1 MVGWLI
7 KGAYSAGDV
16 VNENAPF
23 CWISLSMLI
32 GPLVANARAGRG
44 TYRQRDF
51 PLRADPPACSRAEI
65 GFGIIR
71 SGSCLLERPQPSAP
85 MPRPA
90 LPDGALWRSRCGQ
103 GRAVSSRPL
112 IAHAA
117 RRCSSTSSIASAL
130 SVSPSTVTSAALAAA
145 GAGSV
150 GASATACHRTRLAA
164 ATIATPPRS
173 V

>member
-1 MVGWLI
+1 MGLLI
-7 KGAYSAGDV
+7 KGAYSAGDA
-16 VNENAPF
+16 VNENAPS
-23 CWISLSMLI
+23 CWISLSLLI
-32 GPLVANARAGRG
+32 GSLVANARAGRD

-51 PLRADPPACSRAEI
+51 PPRADPPACSRVEI

-103 GRAVSSRPL
+103 GRAVSSRPHNC
-112 IAHAA
+112 HAA

-130 SVSPSTVTSAALAAA
+130 SVSPSTVASAAPVAA
-145 GAGSV
+145 GSGSS
-150 GASATACHRTRLAA
+150 GSSTSACHRTRFAA
-164 ATIATPPRS
+164 ATVATPPR
-173 V
+173 VV